1 MLLCDG
7 SSATSDLQ
15 EAGESQIDFDWK
27 QASET
32 MDLFFQAI
40 RLMVM
45 FLIPAWM
52 TMVTESKPL
61 IGQ

>member
-52 TMVTESKPL
+52 TMVTESSPL

>member
-1 MLLCDG
+1 MLLFKG
-7 SSATSDLQ
+7 SSASDLQ